1 MKFYGFVDKSMI
13 LQWSINFL
21 CPYSFRY
28 IVTQINVFQML
39 VSFIPVKGAAFVEFD
54 VHLSKDF
61 VPVVY
66 HDLTCC
72 LTMKKV
78 CWSSFI
84 LDSHG

>member
-1 MKFYGFVDKSMI
+1 M
-13 LQWSINFL
+13 
-21 CPYSFRY
+21 
-28 IVTQINVFQML
+28 TQINVFQML

-78 CWSSFI
+78 C
-84 LDSHG
+84 

>member
-1 MKFYGFVDKSMI
+1 MYCGLDDI
-13 LQWSINFL
+13 
-21 CPYSFRY
+21 
-28 IVTQINVFQML
+28 FQFFFFP
-39 VSFIPVKGAAFVEFD
+39 SQGAAFVEFD

-78 CWSSFI
+78 CRNSFN
-84 LDSHG
+84 SYS

>member
-1 MKFYGFVDKSMI
+1 MF
-13 LQWSINFL
+13 LQFEMY
-21 CPYSFRY
+21 CVPG
-28 IVTQINVFQML
+28 NVFQIL
-39 VSFIPVKGAAFVEFD
+39 ASFYQGAAFVEFD

-78 CWSSFI
+78 R
-84 LDSHG
+84 